1 MPTFP
6 LSNLEKSQISALFR
20 RLSQISISLCQ
31 QLNLSRTTQFNST
44 FTLQTFL
51 ISLSSICQD
60 TSKFTTKISPKHLK
74 KRYIN
79 SAKSI
84 SKIQT
89 SSSQSRQPMSTLQTQ
104 LPYERQEKSIR
115 TVFVL

>member
-20 RLSQISISLCQ
+20 RHSLISISLCQ
-31 QLNLSRTTQFNST
+31 LLNLSRTIQFNST

-51 ISLSSICQD
+51 ISLSSICQV
-60 TSKFTTKISPKHLK
+60 TSKFTTRISPKHLK
-74 KRYIN
+74 KRYLN
-79 SAKSI
+79 SVKST

-89 SSSQSRQPMSTLQTQ
+89 SYSQSRLPMSTSQTR
-104 LPYERQEKSIR
+104 LHYEPQEKSIR
-115 TVFVL
+115 AVFVL